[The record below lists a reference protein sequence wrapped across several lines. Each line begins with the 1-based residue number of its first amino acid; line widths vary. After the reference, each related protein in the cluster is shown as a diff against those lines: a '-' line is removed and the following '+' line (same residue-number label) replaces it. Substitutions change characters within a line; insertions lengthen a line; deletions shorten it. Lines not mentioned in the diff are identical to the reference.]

1 MAGKSPGDG
10 GVIPG
15 AIRTKHV
22 LFIFSGA
29 FNNLRASVEREEEEK
44 EEKMKEEEEEQ
55 LKKGKADKERGLERG
70 EGELV
75 LDEVG
80 EAAVQRQKKK
90 KERLLSLRSSV
101 SRRYTTKHFVEHG
114 MEPEFVGR
122 VPVRVGVH
130 VRREKERSV
139 RE

>member
-15 AIRTKHV
+15 VIRTKHV

-44 EEKMKEEEEEQ
+44 EQ
-55 LKKGKADKERGLERG
+55 LKKGKADKERELERG

-75 LDEVG
+75 QEEVG

-139 RE
+139 